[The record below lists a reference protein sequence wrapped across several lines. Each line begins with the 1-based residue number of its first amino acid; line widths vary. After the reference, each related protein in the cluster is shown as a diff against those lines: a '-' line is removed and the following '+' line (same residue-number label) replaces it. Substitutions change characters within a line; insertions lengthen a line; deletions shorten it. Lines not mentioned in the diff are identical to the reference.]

1 MKKTIYALFA
11 VLLMGVSGLNVDAVT
26 DYTFEGWSTSSGYYG
41 TATKVSDNITNLKG
55 RSDAIG
61 GMYLGPFNKQAEKV
75 TLSGGIKEQTH
86 VELNFDTMSQGEFFE
101 VSLALKNGAGT
112 YVSEAVV
119 MTQRITDDQIKLAA
133 GWTDF
138 EVIVT
143 ESGLYTYQWEVYTEG
158 TKTYVVFSLL
168 NDGEVLSTTGKVDMD
183 EIETTDTLNPIAE
196 EENVTVK
203 YLWFCNVNVA
213 KGVNVYT
220 KLPSL
225 VVDEKIDEEVANV
238 ILDSVK
244 NDETL
249 KEIIETN
256 DATVSLVVDP
266 IKEVTEEVKDDF
278 KEVVKDSVV
287 LDFFDISILL
297 ETENDEYNLT
307 ELKKEVKLEMSLPTD
322 LPNVDEGKVRKFF
335 VLRQHDGKIEK
346 LDATLSEDGKTI
358 LFASDKFSTYAL
370 AYVDEELPVE
380 DEDKTPVDEDK
391 TPVDKEELPPQTGD
405 NVILYVVLGLI
416 ALCGFGFSAKG
427 LKKQFN

>member
-1 MKKTIYALFA
+1 MLKKTIYALFA
-11 VLLMGVSGLNVDAVT
+11 VLLMGVSVVDVDAAT
-26 DYTFEGWSTSSGYYG
+26 EYTFEGWSTFSGYYG

-61 GMYLGPFNKQAEKV
+61 GMYLGPFNKQADKV
-75 TLSGGIKEQTH
+75 TLLGGIKEQTH

-101 VSLALKNGAGT
+101 VSLALKNGANA

-119 MTQRITDDQIKLAA
+119 MTQRITEEQIKLSA
-133 GWTDF
+133 GWSDF
-138 EVIVT
+138 EAVVT

-168 NDGEVLSTTGKVDMD
+168 NDGEVIATTGKVDMD
-183 EIETTDTLNPIAE
+183 GIKTADTLNPIAE
-196 EENVTVK
+196 QENVTVK

-220 KLPSL
+220 SLPTL
-225 VVDEKIDEEVANV
+225 VVDEKIDKEVADV

-249 KEIIETN
+249 KEIVETN

-266 IKEVTEEVKDDF
+266 IKEVAEEVKDDF

-297 ETENDEYNLT
+297 ETESEEYNLT
-307 ELKKEVKLEMSLPTD
+307 ELKKEIKLEMPLPTD
-322 LPNVDEGKVRKFF
+322 LPEVSEGKARKYF
-335 VLRQHDGKIEK
+335 VLRQHGNEIKK
-346 LDATLSEDGKTI
+346 LDATLSEDGKSV

-370 AYVDEELPVE
+370 AYVDEELPVVE
-380 DEDKTPVDEDK
+380 EELPA
-391 TPVDKEELPPQTGD
+391 DKEELPPQTGD
-405 NVILYVVLGLI
+405 NVMLYVVLGLI
-416 ALCGFGFSAKG
+416 TLCGFCFSVSSV
-427 LKKQFN
+427 KKQFN